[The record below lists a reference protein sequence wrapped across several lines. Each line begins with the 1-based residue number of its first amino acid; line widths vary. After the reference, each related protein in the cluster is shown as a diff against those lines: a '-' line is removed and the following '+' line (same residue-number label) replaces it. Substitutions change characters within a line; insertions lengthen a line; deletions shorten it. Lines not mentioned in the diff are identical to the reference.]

1 MGACAARY
9 NDKNIKMKDYK
20 KFSDEQIVDLV
31 RTEDKELYL
40 EIVLRYQKKLLRYAI
55 NLIQDKSKAE
65 DAVQESFIKA
75 FVNLNSFNI
84 KMKFSSWIYRIVH
97 NQVMNIFN
105 KSKREL
111 PLLDNVD
118 FDSGENIELDLSK
131 KEIQERVNKCIDKM
145 SIMYSEPLSL
155 HYIEERS
162 YEEIS
167 DILRLPVGTVG
178 TRINRAKIIMKKICQ
193 TIK

>member
-1 MGACAARY
+1 
-9 NDKNIKMKDYK
+9 MKDYK